1 MSKTGQEQAG
11 GLLQELPL
19 RIFLPYSWWRKG
31 CPFPKKGD
39 VETYRKALLREIGSL
54 GEDLPQVR
62 LSGILFEGGYLGL
75 LMADDFLELLAGI
88 HQSFAVK
95 QGARISGTLFPGSL
109 DMALL
114 STYQSEGV
122 GPLFFEVPSLLMREC
137 ESFGIPNVMQ
147 LLDHTRYL
155 LDSYRYP
162 DWGLELS
169 GDLPGREERAW
180 ERIGQEI
187 LRYGPAHVR
196 FVRMTRGQGFEACR
210 DVLERAGYRLCR
222 ESFYTR
228 AVSPPEELFPTEY
241 LGAGLGA
248 VSRQDGFETENTRD
262 LGRYLN
268 SCKDY
273 RNLLV
278 RVEELPGLSDDTE

>member
-1 MSKTGQEQAG
+1 M
-11 GLLQELPL
+11 
-19 RIFLPYSWWRKG
+19 RIHLPYSWWRKG
-31 CPFPKKGD
+31 QLFPKKGE
-39 VETYRKALLREIGSL
+39 VERYWKAVACEIKSL
-54 GEDLPQVR
+54 GEDLPEVR
-62 LSGILFEGGYLGL
+62 LSGLFFEGGYLGL
-75 LMADDFLELLAGI
+75 LLGDDFLSFLADI
-88 HQSFAVK
+88 HQAFAVRK
-95 QGARISGTLFPGSL
+95 GARITGTLFPGSL

-137 ESFGIPNVMQ
+137 ERFEIPNVMQ

-169 GDLPGREERAW
+169 GDLPGRDEGAW

-187 LRYGPAHVR
+187 LRYSPAHVR
-196 FVRMTRGQGFEACR
+196 FVRMTETEGLEGCQA
-210 DVLERAGYRLCR
+210 VLERAGYRLVQNH
-222 ESFYTR
+222 FYTR
-228 AVSPPEELFPTEY
+228 AVTAPLELFPEEY
-241 LGAGLGA
+241 LGVGLGA
-248 VSRQDGFETENTRD
+248 ISRQDGFETENTRD

-268 SCKDY
+268 SCQNY

-278 RVEELPGLSDDTE
+278 RVEELPVSR